1 MVTRKEVEALLKKR
15 GGPNAPK
22 KQHTPDYYPVVR
34 ETYLGDD
41 TNGAFTGTHAGD
53 AGQILSIVN
62 RRLYRYGKLYQL
74 KLDLDI
80 PSTFGGEAV
89 VEVFALRNNWDTQR
103 AYALAKA
110 TFDEAYAE
118 ETKSGSGANIAR
130 WRDFRI
136 ASGVTGAGV
145 IDPCNYDAATLAI
158 NVENVGE
165 HGLSSVDVGGTE
177 TYFTWGNASANTLSI
192 PAEWTNAGRAQTDPN
207 TISTNAPYDGVNAD
221 QASNIEKSALGNTGN
236 NPPYSNTSS
245 NDLLTKVATL
255 YFRAGAIGLS
265 KLSTG
270 FFDAPCGLFIVK
282 VNTTLPNGYLRLTA
296 KSGDYKGVMAKDMA
310 QE

>member
-1 MVTRKEVEALLKKR
+1 MATSKAPAKGKKR
-15 GGPNAPK
+15 SVTK

-62 RRLYRYGKLYQL
+62 RRLYRYGKQYQL

-80 PSTFGGEAV
+80 PSTWAADAV

-103 AYALAKA
+103 AFALAKSVY
-110 TFDEAYAE
+110 DEAYADE
-118 ETKSGSGANIAR
+118 LKMGTGNLAR

-136 ASGVTGAGV
+136 ANGVTGAGV
-145 IDPCNYDAATLAI
+145 IDPVNYDSATLAI
-158 NVENVGE
+158 GVENLGE
-165 HGLSSVDVGGTE
+165 HDVSSVDKAGTE
-177 TYFTWGNASANTLSI
+177 TFFTWGNASATQLSV
-192 PAEWTNAGRAQTDPN
+192 PAEWTNAGRTADDP
-207 TISTNAPYDGVNAD
+207 STVSTTSPYDGVNTD
-221 QASNIEKSALGNTGN
+221 QLSDIEQEHLGQHGNT
-236 NPPYSNTSS
+236 PPYSATSS
-245 NDLLTKVATL
+245 TDLLTKVATL
-255 YFRAGAIGLS
+255 YFRSGAIGLS

-270 FFDAPCGLFIVK
+270 YFNAPCGLFIIK
-282 VNTTLPNGYLRLTA
+282 VNATLPNGYLKLSA
-296 KSGDYKGVMAKDMA
+296 KSGDYKGVHALSMC

>member
-1 MVTRKEVEALLKKR
+1 MSAKKKTPVRKS
-15 GGPNAPK
+15 K

-80 PSTFGGEAV
+80 PSTFAAEAV

-110 TFDEAYAE
+110 TYDEAYADE
-118 ETKSGSGANIAR
+118 SKLGQVAR
-130 WRDFRI
+130 WQDFRI
-136 ASGVTGAGV
+136 NNGVTGAGV
-145 IDPCNYDAATLAI
+145 IDPVRYDSASLAI
-158 NVENVGE
+158 AVENEGE
-165 HGLSSVDVGGTE
+165 HAPSAVDDAGTE
-177 TYFTWGNASANTLSI
+177 KAFTWGNASGTQLSVPAEWVEAGRTSASPNTLS
-192 PAEWTNAGRAQTDPN
+192 
-207 TISTNAPYDGVNAD
+207 STAPYAGVNND
-221 QASNIEKSALGNTGN
+221 QLSDIEQQNLGNDGN
-236 NPPYSNTSS
+236 NPPYSTSAAS
-245 NDLLTKVATL
+245 DLLTKVATL
-255 YFRAGAIGLS
+255 YFRPGAIGLS

-270 FFDAPCGLFIVK
+270 YFDAPCGLFIVK
-282 VNTTLPNGYLRLTA
+282 VNATLPNGYLKFSA
-296 KSGDYKGVMAKDMA
+296 KSGDYKGVMALDMA
-310 QE
+310 QG

>member
-1 MVTRKEVEALLKKR
+1 MATKKAPARKPK
-15 GGPNAPK
+15 K

-53 AGQILSIVN
+53 AGQILSIAN
-62 RRLYRYGKLYQL
+62 RRLYRYGKMYQL

-80 PSTFGGEAV
+80 PSTFAGEAV

-103 AYALAKA
+103 AFALAKSVY
-110 TFDEAYAE
+110 DEAYE
-118 ETKSGSGANIAR
+118 DELKMGTGNLAR

-136 ASGVTGAGV
+136 ANGVTGAGV
-145 IDPCNYDAATLAI
+145 IDPVNYDSATLAI
-158 NVENVGE
+158 GVENFGE
-165 HGLSSVDVGGTE
+165 HDVSSVDKNGTE
-177 TYFTWGNASANTLSI
+177 TFFTWGNGTATQLSV
-192 PAEWTNAGRAQTDPN
+192 PAEWTRAGRTADDPA
-207 TISTNAPYDGVNAD
+207 TVTTSSPYDGVNTD
-221 QASNIEKSALGNTGN
+221 QLSDIEQEHLGQHGNT
-236 NPPYSNTSS
+236 PPYAAQSA

-255 YFRAGAIGLS
+255 YFRPGPNIGLS

-270 FFDAPCGLFIVK
+270 YFDAPCGLFIVK
-282 VNTTLPNGYLRLTA
+282 VNATLPNGFLKFSA
-296 KSGDYKGVMAKDMA
+296 KSGDYKGVHALSMC